1 MKVCKAA
8 AATSQPC
15 GLTAESTLGSGSA
28 LPQAPGCSTSWLRT
42 MQTTQ
47 NSQMVWT
54 GTSFH
59 RTTQTDTGSQGTTT
73 ECGERPRPST
83 MATPARELT
92 LTGTGISTGL
102 RLEPLGTA
110 AARLIM
116 VLSLSLR
123 LKLAMS
129 ETGWELART
138 GSSSTKPSTATASSS
153 LYHGATLRLLLLA
166 MMQCM
171 TLPSEAMML
180 FMQSMGNTMR
190 LAASHVSSTLQ
201 RAPPSTGLLVLPTSH
216 MCTALS

>member
-1 MKVCKAA
+1 M
-8 AATSQPC
+8 
-15 GLTAESTLGSGSA
+15 GTAESTLGSGSA

-42 MQTTQ
+42 MQTTR

-54 GTSFH
+54 GTSFQ

-73 ECGERPRPST
+73 ECGERRRPST

-166 MMQCM
+166 
-171 TLPSEAMML
+171 TML
-180 FMQSMGNTMR
+180 FMQSTENTMR

>member
-1 MKVCKAA
+1 M
-8 AATSQPC
+8 
-15 GLTAESTLGSGSA
+15 GTAESTLGSGSA

-42 MQTTQ
+42 MQTTR

-59 RTTQTDTGSQGTTT
+59 RTTQTDTGSQGMTT
-73 ECGERPRPST
+73 ECGERRRPST

-123 LKLAMS
+123 SK
-129 ETGWELART
+129 LART

-166 MMQCM
+166 
-171 TLPSEAMML
+171 TML
-180 FMQSMGNTMR
+180 FMQSTENTMR